1 MKHKNIISVF
11 IFAIVVGAISLGC
24 FFKPHTQYSE
34 SERRLLEKKPVFT
47 KETLFSGS
55 YTRDFE
61 KYVTDQFPLRDGFRS
76 VKALFSTYVFNK
88 MENNGLFTAEG
99 HISKTEYPVNSH
111 MVDNAQ
117 QKFDNLYEKYMKD
130 KNVNI
135 YLSIIPDKN
144 YFLAKK
150 HGYLSIDYDSFIND
164 FKGRMDYMKYID
176 VLPMLSID
184 DYYKTDSHWRQE
196 KITDIAEH
204 IAESM
209 GADASAQY
217 SEKTL
222 DNPFCGVYLGQSA
235 LPFKPDTI
243 KYLTNDILKNCIV
256 KYYDTG
262 MAKEGDM
269 YNMDKAYGKDP
280 YEMFLS
286 GTSPLITIEN
296 PNAKTDKELILFR
309 DSYGSSLSPLLAP
322 AYSKITVVDIRYI
335 QSDFLGNFIDFDN
348 KDILFMYSTTLL
360 NNSMA
365 MR

>member
-1 MKHKNIISVF
+1 MKHKNIISVL
-11 IFAIVVGAISLGC
+11 IFAILVGTISLGC
-24 FFKPHTQYSE
+24 VFKPHTQYSE
-34 SERRLLEKKPVFT
+34 SERRLLEKKPELT

-55 YTRDFE
+55 YTEDFE
-61 KYVTDQFPLRDGFRS
+61 KYVTDQFPLRDSFRS

-88 MENNGLFTAEG
+88 MENNGLFTEEG
-99 HISKTEYPVNSH
+99 HISKMEYPVNSH

-117 QKFDNLYEKYMKD
+117 QKFDKLYEKYMKD

-150 HGYLSIDYDSFIND
+150 HGYLSIDYDAFIKD
-164 FKGRMDYMKYID
+164 FKNRMDYMKYID
-176 VLPMLSID
+176 ILPLLSLD

-204 IAESM
+204 IANSM
-209 GADASAQY
+209 GTDASAEY

-222 DNPFCGVYLGQSA
+222 DNPFRGVYLGQSA

-243 KYLTNDILKNCIV
+243 KYLTNDILENCIV

-296 PNAKTDKELILFR
+296 PNAKEDNELILFR
-309 DSYGSSLSPLLAP
+309 DSYASSLTPLLAP
-322 AYSKITVVDIRYI
+322 GYSKITVVDIRYI
-335 QSDFLGNFIDFDN
+335 QSDFLGSFIDFDN